1 MCEYMESI
9 EFMCKRKSL
18 TDFINLLLPHDL
30 EKNDTI
36 ISDYFLKQNL
46 SINELHLH
54 GTKRIG
60 LQLDKPLQFRLSRIE
75 EIEDFIIAE
84 INNKEKMS

>member
-18 TDFINLLLPHDL
+18 TDFINLLLPHDF

-46 SINELHLH
+46 SINELHSYD
-54 GTKRIG
+54 TKRIG